1 MSWTI
6 ARTDPATGAPAC
18 AICVVDGV
26 RLQVYRHIAAPHRWT
41 AYAARWLADVALEA
55 AELDQA
61 QAEALALLEAARSE
75 PLKHVVVGLVR
86 ESTVGSQPSPRLVAK
101 EEPVA
106 QAERH
111 GDVAPA

>member
-1 MSWTI
+1 MGWTI

-18 AICVVDGV
+18 AVCVADGV
-26 RLQVYRHIAAPHRWT
+26 RLQMYRHIAAPQRWT
-41 AYAARWLADVALEA
+41 AYAARWLTDVALDA
-55 AELDQA
+55 VELAQA
-61 QAEALALLEAARSE
+61 QAEALARLEAARLQ
-75 PLKHVVVGLVR
+75 PVQHVVVGLMR
-86 ESTVGSQPSPRLVAK
+86 ENAVGRQAPPFSMAK